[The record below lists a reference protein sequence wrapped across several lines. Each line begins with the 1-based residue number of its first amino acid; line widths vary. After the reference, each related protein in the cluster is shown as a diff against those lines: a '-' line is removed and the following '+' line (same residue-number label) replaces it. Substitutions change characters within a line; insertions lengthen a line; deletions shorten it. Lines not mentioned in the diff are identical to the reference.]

1 MMNKI
6 ILTLFVCL
14 LHFNVE
20 AKNTYNYSNLLIQIP
35 GNAIPLSQLTE
46 QNYKEFNLNKDE
58 FKKLINV
65 YEKMKYDG
73 TSEFIINK
81 DIFYKTGEHIHIFKM
96 NSANEI
102 LKSVNDKTYC
112 DKSLLHLKLV
122 NKDKE
127 IKKKHKKVAE
137 NSGSN
142 EVIQNFVCKTFPVDN
157 LNFQYLTRNEHINLS
172 NHNIGVTTIQV
183 SKNGSKINHTLQLS
197 SYQNHI
203 EMNKILTEII
213 SSLAVE

>member
-1 MMNKI
+1 MINKI
-6 ILTLFVCL
+6 ILIFFVCL

-20 AKNTYNYSNLLIQIP
+20 AKNTYNYSSLLIQIP
-35 GNAIPLSQLTE
+35 ENAIPLSQLTE

-58 FKKLINV
+58 FKELTNI
-65 YEKMKYDG
+65 YQQMKMDE

-81 DIFYKTGEHIHIFKM
+81 DIFNKTGEHIHIFTM
-96 NSANEI
+96 NDANEV
-102 LKSVNDKTYC
+102 LKSVKDNTYC
-112 DKSLLHLKLV
+112 DRNLLNLKSI
-122 NKDKE
+122 NKNKE

-142 EVIQNFVCKTFPVDN
+142 EIIQNFNCKTFPADN
-157 LNFQYLTRNEHINLS
+157 LNFQYLTRIEYINLS
-172 NHNIGVTTIQV
+172 NHNIATTTIQV
-183 SKNGSKINHTLQLS
+183 SKIGSKIDHVLQLS

-203 EMNKILTEII
+203 EMNKIFKDII